1 MIITK
6 QEMYV
11 RFIIA
16 SFLMLFLAT
25 GLIQGV
31 IFVFLLAFTLGLIMT
46 GVARKSYLKMQY
58 ARVIK

>member
-1 MIITK
+1 MIISK
-6 QEMYV
+6 QEMYI

-46 GVARKSYLKMQY
+46 GVARKSYLKTQY
-58 ARVIK
+58 ARVNR